1 MQKVVVTQLLFIAKD
16 KHGESSLLFGV
27 DKLYMDVSFSMFAV
41 TEAASGS
48 GAHLMSGLAKRSTR
62 AITKP

>member
-41 TEAASGS
+41 TEANKTVFFFNNNKMKTCA
-48 GAHLMSGLAKRSTR
+48 
-62 AITKP
+62 

>member
-1 MQKVVVTQLLFIAKD
+1 MQKVVVTQLLFIAKG

-41 TEAASGS
+41 TEANKTVFFFNNNK
-48 GAHLMSGLAKRSTR
+48 MKTC
-62 AITKP
+62 T

>member
-1 MQKVVVTQLLFIAKD
+1 MQKVVVTQLLFIAMD

-41 TEAASGS
+41 TEANKTVF
-48 GAHLMSGLAKRSTR
+48 LFNNNKMETC
-62 AITKP
+62 T

>member
-41 TEAASGS
+41 TEANKTVFFFFNNNK
-48 GAHLMSGLAKRSTR
+48 MKTC
-62 AITKP
+62 T